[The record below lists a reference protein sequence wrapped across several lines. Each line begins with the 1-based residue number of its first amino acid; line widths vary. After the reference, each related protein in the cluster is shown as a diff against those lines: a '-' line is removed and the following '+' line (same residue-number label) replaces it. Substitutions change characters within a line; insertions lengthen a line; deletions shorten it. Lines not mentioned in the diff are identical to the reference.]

1 MRVSEKY
8 DEEKLDG
15 ELDTRDV
22 HANAADSYAEDS
34 QFLRHLRT
42 LDTRHLTPEEVRRLI
57 RIAEK
62 GVSVRF
68 GVEKWLADIKRSEA
82 EKIAD
87 KSINNGLKYSEIYR
101 RLSSRLRGMR

>member
-42 LDTRHLTPEEVRRLI
+42 LDTRRLTPVEVRRLI
-57 RIAEK
+57 RIAEN
-62 GVSVRF
+62 GMRVRF
-68 GVEKWLADIKRSEA
+68 AVEKWLADIKRHEA

-87 KSINNGLKYSEIYR
+87 KSINHGLKYSEIYR
-101 RLSSRLRGMR
+101 RVSNQLRGMR

>member
-62 GVSVRF
+62 GMSVRF